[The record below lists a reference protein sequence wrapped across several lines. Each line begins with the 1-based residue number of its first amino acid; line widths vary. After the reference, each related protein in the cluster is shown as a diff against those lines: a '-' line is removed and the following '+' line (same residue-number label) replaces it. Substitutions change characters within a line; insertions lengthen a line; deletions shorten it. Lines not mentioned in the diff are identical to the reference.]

1 MSTKTYLTPSPVVL
15 QRNSWFC
22 WAAALE
28 SWLKAVNAGRQQYT
42 QYELVE
48 KYATYKGCL
57 RLIVIRYIK

>member
-15 QRNSWFC
+15 QRNFWFC

-42 QYELVE
+42 QYELVGGTS
-48 KYATYKGCL
+48 ASGVRNLGALPTSA
-57 RLIVIRYIK
+57 